1 MEALPAPSR
10 DSEAQLLAMLSKL
23 WLIRRRDRAAA
34 LQIFGL
40 PAFALSL
47 CALVYEV
54 FGRGLR
60 HSTGY
65 LELVVVP
72 LFGVSAFGSSLATT
86 LVAERSQGLLE
97 TMKIMSLSDGVY
109 QIAHV
114 FEALA
119 LGAVAAAE
127 VAFLTV
133 WLELCKQPQWGA
145 VFHLFLA
152 FYVAQ
157 TALAL
162 LVAST
167 VEREQFAG
175 QLMFFGQVVAAPL
188 VFALA
193 VVKMEDGHRDVKD
206 HYVSPR
212 VQRLACLHPTVAL
225 LVGLDAFRGPPTNER
240 LRPPYRGLPERE
252 IIRMLVIDALVYF
265 VLARLVLA
273 LRSEYGS
280 VAAFYGRAAAL
291 GRACFY
297 GADDLALME
306 PLLASEHARPAPG
319 ALQDA
324 KLTHGTPPSVV
335 CRDLRK
341 VYGGKAVVDDLS
353 LDMYEGEIFSLLG
366 HNGAGKSTTCGLLTG
381 IVASDSKRDDGGA
394 VVYGHGIRGGMTAVR
409 QLAGF
414 CPQHDCLF
422 EKLSCYE
429 HVVFFGRLKGRAQAD
444 AERAAADLLDRFR
457 LGDRRSHLACELS
470 GGMRRKLSTAIALCG
485 GSKFALLD
493 EPTAGMDALAR
504 RELWDLLAAVKR
516 DRTVLLTTHYMDEA
530 DALGDRIGIM
540 VSGVLRCCGTSQF
553 LKQYYG
559 AGYRVV
565 CERDKGAAAPSLR
578 KFDELLAR
586 KLGEG
591 AKRLTEGAEAAHGD
605 VIVATL
611 PSTALPHFARFF
623 DALESQKRKLE
634 IASYGVAVST
644 LEDVFLKVDGQHARL
659 DRDAAR
665 GASARALGSGRA
677 YVPSP
682 ATQIYGL
689 AKARLSVAKRSKA
702 DAFNA
707 LFPILGFLASF
718 LCDKYEMFGKGDLNV
733 ANDFAA
739 AYFISIAFMAYP
751 AAIAARII
759 HERRVKLRSL
769 LAVMGVDAPTYWVGN
784 FVGDGALYGVVL
796 AAMWAIMIGVAPQRW
811 IRQGAMSYLLPV
823 WGAFL
828 IAYAYSLSFLFG
840 TSPARAVVGIPGL
853 NLLLTMLP
861 QTIVLVA
868 WVVAH
873 KRFPKIFTKAR
884 VETGQF
890 WLGAVTSPY
899 TSFWIGFFQMGAGH
913 FKKYVSK
920 QTVYPTPRDIMVV
933 LAVEGAC
940 HLLLVLYLDGRA
952 RLPVA
957 LPPHGNDLDPEE
969 DDDVRAER
977 QAVLATPDGPGE
989 DEEAGAAP
997 ALVVKH
1003 LRKVFPAA
1011 KPGDAD
1017 VVAVRNNCFQ
1027 VRRGECFGL
1036 LGANGA
1042 GKSTTL
1048 NMIIRHTVPS
1058 AGDARIMGHSVL
1070 DDFDAAAKHLGV
1082 VDQHNTLW
1090 DSLSAQD
1097 HLELFAMLRG
1107 CPRGEARALVDACL
1121 EDLELKPH
1129 AAKLSRD
1136 LSGGMKR
1143 KLCCA
1148 IALIGDPACVLL
1160 DEPSAGLDPV
1170 ARRNLWNVLGATMSA
1185 RGVVLTS
1192 HLMDEV
1198 TVLCDRISIMTK
1210 GTMRCLGTPQHLV
1223 DAYGRHY
1230 ELTVVHTLD
1239 ADPAKLDEF
1248 VHASFAK
1255 RSALDSVMQN
1265 RRTYLIDRDAVD
1277 VASAFRSLEKR
1288 KKALGVDE
1296 YMFNQPSL
1304 EQVFLKFAASARDD
1318 FLEAEPVTAKPHGN
1332 FGEDAGDAEAPPALT
1347 RGTSFSHKRGR

>member
-23 WLIRRRDRAAA
+23 WLIRRRDRTAA

-65 LELVVVP
+65 FELVVVP
-72 LFGVSAFGSSLATT
+72 LFGVSAFSSSLATT

-119 LGAVAAAE
+119 LGAAAAE
-127 VAFLTV
+127 
-133 WLELCKQPQWGA
+133 
-145 VFHLFLA
+145 
-152 FYVAQ
+152 

-162 LVAST
+162 LVASA

-175 QLMFFGQVVAAPL
+175 QLMFFGQVAAAPPSSPPSSRWRT
-188 VFALA
+188 ATA
-193 VVKMEDGHRDVKD
+193 TSSTTTCHRGSSA
-206 HYVSPR
+206 SPASTPPSR
-212 VQRLACLHPTVAL
+212 SSWASTRSGPA
-225 LVGLDAFRGPPTNER
+225 DERGSA
-240 LRPPYRGLPERE
+240 PYRGLPERE
-252 IIRMLVIDALVYF
+252 IIRMLVIDAVVYF
-265 VLARLVLA
+265 VLARLELA

-280 VAAFYGRAAAL
+280 VAAFYERAAAL
-291 GRACFY
+291 CRACVY
-297 GADDLALME
+297 GVDDLALME

-381 IVASDSKRDDGGA
+381 IVASDSKREDGGA

-457 LGDRRSHLACELS
+457 LGDRRSDLACELS

-516 DRTVLLTTHYMDEA
+516 DRT
-530 DALGDRIGIM
+530 
-540 VSGVLRCCGTSQF
+540 F
-553 LKQYYG
+553 LKRYYG

-565 CERDKGAAAPSLR
+565 CERNRDAAAPPLR
-578 KFDELLAR
+578 KFDELLAL

-591 AKRLTEGAEAAHGD
+591 AKRLTEGAEAAHND

-611 PSTALPHFARFF
+611 PSTALPHFA
-623 DALESQKRKLE
+623 
-634 IASYGVAVST
+634 
-644 LEDVFLKVDGQHARL
+644 
-659 DRDAAR
+659 
-665 GASARALGSGRA
+665 
-677 YVPSP
+677 
-682 ATQIYGL
+682 IYGL
-689 AKARLSVAKRSKA
+689 LKARLNVAKRSKA

-707 LFPILGFLASF
+707 LFPILGFFASF

-739 AYFISIAFMAYP
+739 HFISIAFMAYP

-769 LAVMGVDAPTYWVGN
+769 LA
-784 FVGDGALYGVVL
+784 
-796 AAMWAIMIGVAPQRW
+796 
-811 IRQGAMSYLLPV
+811 
-823 WGAFL
+823 
-828 IAYAYSLSFLFG
+828 
-840 TSPARAVVGIPGL
+840 
-853 NLLLTMLP
+853 
-861 QTIVLVA
+861 TIVLVA
-868 WVVAH
+868 WVLAH

-933 LAVEGAC
+933 C
-940 HLLLVLYLDGRA
+940 
-952 RLPVA
+952 
-957 LPPHGNDLDPEE
+957 
-969 DDDVRAER
+969 
-977 QAVLATPDGPGE
+977 
-989 DEEAGAAP
+989 AA
-997 ALVVKH
+997 AS
-1003 LRKVFPAA
+1003 AW
-1011 KPGDAD
+1011 
-1017 VVAVRNNCFQ
+1017 
-1027 VRRGECFGL
+1027 L

-1048 NMIIRHTVPS
+1048 NMIIRHTVPL
-1058 AGDARIMGHSVL
+1058 AGTRIMGPRSTTSTR
-1070 DDFDAAAKHLGV
+1070 AKHLGV

-1107 CPRGEARALVDACL
+1107 CPRGAARARVDACL

-1129 AAKLSRD
+1129 AAKLSCD

-1160 DEPSAGLDPV
+1160 DEPSAGSTV
-1170 ARRNLWNVLGATMSA
+1170 ARNLWNVLGATMSA
-1185 RGVVLTS
+1185 GR
-1192 HLMDEV
+1192 
-1198 TVLCDRISIMTK
+1198 
-1210 GTMRCLGTPQHLV
+1210 TPQHLV

-1230 ELTVVHTLD
+1230 ELTLVHTLD

-1248 VHASFAK
+1248 VHASFSK
-1255 RSALDSVMQN
+1255 RSSLDSVMQN

-1304 EQVFLKFAASARDD
+1304 EQVFLKFAASLEQV
-1318 FLEAEPVTAKPHGN
+1318 FLKFAASAHG
-1332 FGEDAGDAEAPPALT
+1332 AT
-1347 RGTSFSHKRGR
+1347 TSSRPSP